1 MPLRIPTTIS
11 LSPREIRIVG
21 LALIV
26 KTAMAAFMLLVFY
39 QFSDFEQVHNLGNRW
54 YTGTENRTAWYL
66 AFANWDGQH
75 YLILSDLGY
84 KHWSFSQGF
93 YPLYPMLM
101 RALSPVF
108 SPWMSGLIL
117 SYLFTAGFCVFF
129 YRIAAHMKCPKPHLA
144 VLMLLAF
151 PTAFFTG
158 AIYTEALFLFLLTG
172 FLYHLLVTRSYAILM
187 YAFLMPLT
195 RGTAIFIVG
204 GLLLHT
210 ALEYARARSRAK
222 KQEKALTELAK
233 IRRTGANRRRKRKAR
248 AAQIV
253 PVKPFDWRYPA
264 LCLAA
269 FFAGVLAY
277 LLFMKLA
284 TGNAFSGF
292 AVQDQYPAQNKISN
306 LFNPAIFLRHLI
318 ADIKFFGTLIASLEN
333 LRSYHH
339 MLPDHGLALFF
350 LASLIFVLRREWALL
365 CFYCP
370 LVYAHAAMS
379 AATTTAYVRYM
390 LIAAPFLVL
399 AWLKSAPRPAATY
412 ALCAVLFAAQLYFAY
427 RFSVNL
433 WAG

>member
-1 MPLRIPTTIS
+1 MKIPAAIS
-11 LSPREIRIVG
+11 LTSDETRIIG
-21 LALIV
+21 LALAV
-26 KTAMAAFMLLVFY
+26 KIAMAAFMLFAFY
-39 QFSDFEQVHNLGNRW
+39 QFSDFEQIHNLGNRL
-54 YTGTENRTAWYL
+54 YTGQENRTAWYL

-84 KHWSFSQGF
+84 KHWNFAQAF

-101 RALSPVF
+101 RALSAVF

-117 SYLFTAGFCVFF
+117 NYLFTAGFCVFLH
-129 YRIAAHMKCPKPHLA
+129 RIAAHIKCPKPHLA

-172 FLYHLLVTRSYAILM
+172 FLYHLLVTRSYAVLM

-195 RGTAIFIVG
+195 RGTAIFIAG

-210 ALEYARARSRAK
+210 ALEYA
-222 KQEKALTELAK
+222 Q
-233 IRRTGANRRRKRKAR
+233 AR
-248 AAQIV
+248 AAQIA

-269 FFAGVLAY
+269 FLAGALAY
-277 LLFMKLA
+277 LLFMKFA
-284 TGNAFSGF
+284 TGDAFSGF
-292 AVQDQYPAQNKISN
+292 AAQDLFPSQFSASN
-306 LFNPAIFLRHLI
+306 LFNPAIFLGHLV
-318 ADIKFFGTLIASLEN
+318 ADIRLFGDWFAGLEN
-333 LRSYHH
+333 LHDYHH
-339 MLPDHGLALFF
+339 LPDHGIVLFF
-350 LASLIFVLRREWALL
+350 LAALIFVLRREWALL
-365 CFYCP
+365 CFYFP

-379 AATTTAYVRYM
+379 TVRADSYLRYM

-399 AWLKSAPRPAATY
+399 AGLKAAPRSAAVY

-427 RFSVNL
+427 RFSLNQ

>member
-1 MPLRIPTTIS
+1 MKIPAAIS
-11 LSPREIRIVG
+11 LTPDETRIIG
-21 LALIV
+21 LALAV
-26 KTAMAAFMLLVFY
+26 KIAMAAFMLFAFY
-39 QFSDFEQVHNLGNRW
+39 QFSDFEQIHNLGNRL
-54 YTGTENRTAWYL
+54 YTGQENRTAWYL

-84 KHWSFSQGF
+84 KHWNFAQAF

-101 RALSPVF
+101 RALSAVF

-117 SYLFTAGFCVFF
+117 NYLFTAGFCVFLH
-129 YRIAAHMKCPKPHLA
+129 RIAAHIKCPKPHLA

-172 FLYHLLVTRSYAILM
+172 FLYHLLVTRSYAVLM

-195 RGTAIFIVG
+195 RPTAVFIVG

-210 ALEYARARSRAK
+210 AVEYAQARSRAK
-222 KQEKALTELAK
+222 KWEKASANPAEIERAGT
-233 IRRTGANRRRKRKAR
+233 NRRRKRKAR
-248 AAQIV
+248 AAQIA

-269 FFAGVLAY
+269 FLAGALAY
-277 LLFMKLA
+277 LLFMKFA
-284 TGNAFSGF
+284 TGDAFSGF
-292 AVQDQYPAQNKISN
+292 A
-306 LFNPAIFLRHLI
+306 
-318 ADIKFFGTLIASLEN
+318 GLEN
-333 LRSYHH
+333 LHDYHH
-339 MLPDHGLALFF
+339 LPDHGIVLFF
-350 LASLIFVLRREWALL
+350 LAALIFVLRREWALL
-365 CFYCP
+365 CFYFP

-379 AATTTAYVRYM
+379 AVRADSYLRYM

-399 AWLKSAPRPAATY
+399 AGLKAAPRPAAVY

-427 RFSVNL
+427 RFSLNQ

>member
-1 MPLRIPTTIS
+1 MPLRIPATIS
-11 LSPREIRIVG
+11 LSPGETRIVG
-21 LALIV
+21 LALAV
-26 KTAMAAFMLLVFY
+26 KTAMAAFMLFVFY
-39 QFSDFEQVHNLGNRW
+39 QFSDFEQVHHLSTRW

-84 KHWSFSQGF
+84 KHLSLSQGF
-93 YPLYPMLM
+93 YPLYPMLI

-117 SYLFTAGFCVFF
+117 NYLFTAGFCVFL

-195 RGTAIFIVG
+195 RGTAAFVAG

-210 ALEYARARSRAK
+210 ALEYARASSRAK
-222 KQEKALTELAK
+222 K
-233 IRRTGANRRRKRKAR
+233 RAR
-248 AAQIV
+248 AAQIE
-253 PVKPFDWRYPA
+253 PGKPFDWRYPA

-269 FFAGVLAY
+269 FFAGALAY
-277 LLFMKLA
+277 LLFMQLA
-284 TGNAFSGF
+284 TGNAFAGF
-292 AVQDQYPAQNKISN
+292 AVQDRFPAQNKTSN
-306 LFNPAIFLRHLI
+306 LFIPTIFLRHLI
-318 ADIKFFGTLIASLEN
+318 ADIKFFGALLASLEN
-333 LRSYHH
+333 LRSFHH
-339 MLPDHGLALFF
+339 MLPDHGVALFF
-350 LASLIFVLRREWALL
+350 LGALILVLRREWALL
-365 CFYCP
+365 CFYFP
-370 LVYAHAAMS
+370 LVYAHTAIS
-379 AATTTAYVRYM
+379 AGTTTAYFRYM
-390 LIAAPFLVL
+390 LSAAPFLVL
-399 AWLKSAPRPAATY
+399 AWLKAAPRPAATY